1 LIFRFDDHFQPGL
14 IAAVTAIG
22 KKLADEDKSAA
33 KKYPKRPEI
42 CSLNNLKL
50 LLSLLEPLQIATDR
64 LQTEK
69 CSVSTLIM
77 SCLDAFESKLN
88 LNCASLNMSYLL
100 QPFAKV
106 LCNYSSCTSLFAE
119 ISKKVPGPF
128 STLKRKL
135 LLGMQQR
142 LQKNFISGDPY
153 VIAAFLDAR
162 VKDTMFKGILK
173 INLIL

>member
-1 LIFRFDDHFQPGL
+1 LIFRFYDHFQPGL

-88 LNCASLNMSYLL
+88 
-100 QPFAKV
+100 
-106 LCNYSSCTSLFAE
+106 
-119 ISKKVPGPF
+119 
-128 STLKRKL
+128 
-135 LLGMQQR
+135 
-142 LQKNFISGDPY
+142 
-153 VIAAFLDAR
+153 
-162 VKDTMFKGILK
+162 
-173 INLIL
+173 